1 MTHRKNVILNI
12 FSKTGQNINI
22 SLLIHLSMCPQ
33 VDPENSDIENVS
45 IRIRILPLIFT
56 VWIISQ
62 KIYISTMF
70 NVRMVS
76 DRIAAVRVPCMVK
89 LVRWTTVRILRVTR
103 KVAGFALMF
112 ALIYIIVFLPVTT
125 GVHS

>member
-112 ALIYIIVFLPVTT
+112 ALIYIIAFLPVTT